1 MGDRN
6 KTTSKTYLAG
16 LDGLR
21 AIAVVAVVFYHLFPS
36 LIPGGFIG
44 VDIFF
49 VISGFLITSLL
60 ITEHTR
66 TGRINL
72 KRFWVRRA
80 RRILPALFVTISI
93 TCSVALFVG
102 GDILVGLGR
111 QVLGAATFSNNWVEI
126 AAGTNYFDISSLHL
140 FTNFWSLAVEEQ
152 FYAVWPFILVA
163 ILGIT
168 TLTRRYRTGLWLSI
182 LLSLVS
188 AGLMFALFSE
198 NSVTRVYYGSDTHAF
213 GLMIG
218 AALAFLGNARFA
230 KALQRQDAW
239 PSARY
244 KHPKIIQTLGI
255 LSLGGIIALV
265 LYLPELASVTYR
277 GGLLLVS
284 ILTALVILAAVS
296 NKGLLQRL
304 LEIKWLKWIG
314 VRSYGIYLWH
324 WPVAVLCHYAIPIQN
339 QWIAPLI
346 VIGVSLFAAAASYRF
361 LEQPIRLMGAWAF
374 VRRGIRRETD
384 SLGSAISSWKL
395 RPHPIMIMS
404 LAVVAMTVVAIMTAP
419 QKTQAQQR
427 IEAGAAVIAHA
438 KKQSQ
443 SPPKAAPVS
452 KAPVE
457 SQKPAKVIT
466 GSDISLVG
474 DSVALASAPEL
485 QAKFPGIYINAVVSR
500 SMRDGGLSTI
510 EQLIA
515 AGQLRR
521 ILVVALGTNG
531 YFGTGTIQQLLNE
544 VGKDRDVVFVT
555 AHAPVEWVAGNN
567 EYIRLIAKQYHNVY
581 IAEWDATISAH
592 PDMLGPDGIH
602 PGPTGGGLYAGSIAS
617 AIAKIK

>member
-1 MGDRN
+1 MGDRK

-21 AIAVVAVVFYHLFPS
+21 AIAVVAVVLYHLFPS
-36 LIPGGFIG
+36 FIPGGFIG

-66 TGRINL
+66 TGRVNL

-80 RRILPALFVTISI
+80 RRILPALFVTIGI
-93 TCSVALFVG
+93 TCSAALFVG

-111 QVLGAATFSNNWVEI
+111 QVLGAVTFSNNWVEI
-126 AAGTNYFDISSLHL
+126 AAGSNYFDISSLHL

-152 FYAVWPFILVA
+152 FYAVWPFMLVA

-168 TLTRRYRTGLWLSI
+168 TLTRRYRTGFWLSTA
-182 LLSLVS
+182 LALVS
-188 AGLMFALFSE
+188 AGLMFALFKE

-218 AALAFLGNARFA
+218 AALAFLGNVRFA

-265 LYLPELASVTYR
+265 LYLPELSPATYK
-277 GGLLLVS
+277 GGLLLAS
-284 ILTALVILAAVS
+284 ILTAFIVLAAVS
-296 NKGLLQRL
+296 NKGFLQRL
-304 LEIKWLKWIG
+304 LEVKWLKWIG

-324 WPVAVLCHYAIPIQN
+324 WPAAVLCHYAIPIQA
-339 QWIAPLI
+339 QWMTPLI

-361 LEQPIRLMGAWAF
+361 LEQPIRLMGVRAF
-374 VRRGIRRETD
+374 ILRGVRREAKAFDT
-384 SLGSAISSWKL
+384 SVSNWKL
-395 RPHPIMIMS
+395 RPHPFMIAW
-404 LAVVAMTVVAIMTAP
+404 LALITMTGIAVMTAP
-419 QKTQAQQR
+419 SKTQAQQR
-427 IEAGAAVIAHA
+427 IEAGSAAIAHT
-438 KKQSQ
+438 KKHA
-443 SPPKAAPVS
+443 PKAVHTS
-452 KAPVE
+452 KAPAK
-457 SQKPAKVIT
+457 SHAPARPIT
-466 GSDISLVG
+466 GADISLVG

-485 QAKFPGIYINAVVSR
+485 QAKFPGIYIDAVVSR

-515 AGQLRR
+515 AGQLRKV
-521 ILVVALGTNG
+521 LVVALGTNG

-567 EYIRLIAKQYHNVY
+567 EYVRLIAKQYPNVY